1 MSDPA
6 YPAARIVAKKVQA
19 HFGRRLALARERGRD
34 ALAPEPDAEAIETL
48 IDAAFWASL
57 RREEGLTPKISLAL
71 LPPEQA
77 GQPLRFEQQLPL
89 DPAALAKLAPAVE
102 RPGIH
107 LGVWHET
114 AADQVPGNL
123 GTLRVWG
130 TTRVLPAYCFVIEVI
145 ASGLLVV
152 KDRSEPIGKFI
163 NVAVLEGDQIK
174 FVDERGVDIPD
185 CPGMLRSL
193 LGTDTSVPNGESV
206 NVLVQLAASMR
217 AHGRGGT
224 LLVTPAGS
232 SEWRESVASPILYSV
247 QPPFSELADLMR
259 QDKDDRT
266 AHEWQEDFR
275 RSVDALAGLTA
286 VDGATLV
293 TEQYELLAFGAKITR
308 RRGSPPVESVMVTEP
323 VEGSTTSTAPPAQLG
338 GTRHLSAAQFVHDQ
352 RDAVALVASQDGRFT
367 IFKWSPCE
375 DLVHAHRV
383 EALLL

>member
-1 MSDPA
+1 MSEPG
-6 YPAARIVAKKVQA
+6 YPAARAVARKVQS
-19 HFGRRLALARERGRD
+19 HFVSRIAGARDRGRSE
-34 ALAPEPDAEAIETL
+34 LAPEPGAEAIEAM

-57 RREEGLTPKISLAL
+57 RREEGLTPRISLAL

-89 DPAALAKLAPAVE
+89 EPAALAKLAPAVE

-107 LGVWHET
+107 LGVWRDRT
-114 AADQVPGNL
+114 NGSTGA
-123 GTLRVWG
+123 LRVWG
-130 TTRVLPAYCFVIEVI
+130 TTRSLPAYCLVIEVI

-163 NVAVLEGDQIK
+163 NVAVLEGDRIK
-174 FVDERGVDIPD
+174 FVDEHGVDVPD
-185 CPGMLRSL
+185 CPGLLRSL
-193 LGTDTSVPNGESV
+193 LGFDISVPNGESV

-232 SEWRESVASPILYSV
+232 SAWRESIANPVLYSV
-247 QPPFSELADLMR
+247 QPPFAELADLMR
-259 QDKDDRT
+259 QDRDNRL
-266 AHEWQEDFR
+266 AHEWQDDFR
-275 RSVDALAGLTA
+275 RAVDAIAGLTA
-286 VDGATLV
+286 VDGATLINDH
-293 TEQYELLAFGAKITR
+293 YELLAFGAKITR
-308 RRGSPPVESVMVTEP
+308 RRGSPPVETVRVTEP
-323 VEGSTTSTAPPAQLG
+323 VEGTETSTAVPTQLG

-352 RDAVALVASQDGRFT
+352 RDSIALVASQDGRFT

-375 DLVHAHRV
+375 DTVHAHRV